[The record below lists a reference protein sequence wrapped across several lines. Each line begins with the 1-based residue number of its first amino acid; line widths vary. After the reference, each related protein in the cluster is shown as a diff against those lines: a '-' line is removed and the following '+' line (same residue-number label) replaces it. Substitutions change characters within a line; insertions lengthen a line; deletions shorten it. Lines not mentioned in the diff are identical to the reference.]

1 MDPPYDSTRG
11 PSERTLS
18 PESDSGHGVL
28 RVDHAQVALGVHR
41 PPAQP
46 QATTVPWAA
55 GRHGDVPIGPRL
67 HVYGQSEITEQIRQQ
82 EALSLIQSRDLGV
95 KGSLARTECGLLHN
109 RRARGQGQSQQG
121 L

>member
-18 PESDSGHGVL
+18 PESGSGHRVL

-46 QATTVPWAA
+46 QATTVPWAT
-55 GRHGDVPIGPRL
+55 GRHRNVFMGPRL
-67 HVYGQSEITEQIRQQ
+67 HVYEQSEITEQICQQ
-82 EALSLIQSRDLGV
+82 KAMSLIQSPETLG
-95 KGSLARTECGLLHN
+95 
-109 RRARGQGQSQQG
+109 
-121 L
+121 